1 MAGTRSFLSAGFGN
15 ASVAAKE
22 KRETLDQVD
31 EHSKKQQSR
40 FVIGCCGRDLV
51 RACGE

>member
-1 MAGTRSFLSAGFGN
+1 M
-15 ASVAAKE
+15 KE
-22 KRETLDQVD
+22 QRDTLDQLD
-31 EHSKKQQSR
+31 EHSKKQQTR